1 MTKSY
6 HNDTMMTEKNK
17 NPIITEDEILSISK
31 KDIEQ
36 YILSL
41 TEMDFSEIL
50 QNEHKDFEHDGKLF
64 CDSDFVP

>member
-1 MTKSY
+1 
-6 HNDTMMTEKNK
+6 MMTEKNK
-17 NPIITEDEILSISK
+17 NPIITENE
-31 KDIEQ
+31 
-36 YILSL
+36 ILSL

>member
-1 MTKSY
+1 M
-6 HNDTMMTEKNK
+6 
-17 NPIITEDEILSISK
+17 SISK